1 MRTFRFM
8 TRWLRQLA
16 VLALVAGAGTVQSA
30 SISGLQG
37 LGAGQSSLLGSGFD
51 GLDGFDRFNTELFA
65 DDSLLL
71 QLASGTL
78 LTQELRATGSLL
90 RIEYAGTNAGRQAQL
105 ALAGVGEGLSLASL
119 QAALLDP
126 AQALFSARSEG
137 CSYLEWQAGGQFCAI
152 EQIGQYREISGLTA
166 GDALVLGLQAEA
178 LASGDAEQREQ
189 VQSWFSGPQGGVQTA
204 AARWL
209 WLDDGRL
216 LLGFEEGGDA
226 DFNDYVFL
234 LDGVGFAGPG
244 AQVAEPE
251 ALLLTLLAGL
261 AAATSRRRR

>member
-1 MRTFRFM
+1 MRTHRFI

-16 VLALVAGAGTVQSA
+16 TLALVAGVGTVQAA

-37 LGAGQSSLLGSGFD
+37 LGAGQSSVLWSGFD

-71 QLASGTL
+71 QLAGGTL
-78 LTQELRATGSLL
+78 LTQDLRASGDTL

-119 QAALLDP
+119 QAGLLDP
-126 AQALFSARSEG
+126 GQALFSARSAG

-152 EQIGQYREISGLTA
+152 EQIGQYREISGLAA

-178 LASGDAEQREQ
+178 LASGDAEQRDQ
-189 VQSWFSGPQGGVQTA
+189 VQRWFSGPQGGVQTA

-234 LDGVGFAGPG
+234 LDGVRFDAPVG
-244 AQVAEPE
+244 AIPEPA

-261 AAATSRRRR
+261 AAASLRRRR

>member
-1 MRTFRFM
+1 MHKLRFLN
-8 TRWLRQLA
+8 RWLGRCA
-16 VLALVAGAGTVQSA
+16 ALALVAGIGAVQAA

-37 LGAGQSSLLGSGFD
+37 LGAGQSSLLWSGFD

-71 QLASGTL
+71 QLAGGNL
-78 LTQELRATGSLL
+78 LTQELRASGNTV

-105 ALAGVGEGLSLASL
+105 ALAGVGEGQSLAAL

-126 AQALFSARSEG
+126 ARALFSARSDG

-152 EQIGQYREISGLTA
+152 EQIGQYREISGLSA
-166 GDALVLGLQAEA
+166 GEALVLGLQAET
-178 LASGDAEQREQ
+178 LASGDAEQRDQ
-189 VQSWFSGPQGGVQTA
+189 AQSWFTGPQGGAQTA

-216 LLGFEEGGDA
+216 LLGFEEGLDG
-226 DFNDYVFL
+226 DFNDFVWVL
-234 LDGVGFAGPG
+234 EGVGFADPG
-244 AQVAEPE
+244 APLPEPG
-251 ALLLTLLAGL
+251 ALLLCLLAGL
-261 AAATSRRRR
+261 AAAKMRSRR